1 MARARNIKPSFF
13 LNEELADLPYEA
25 RLLFIGL
32 WTLADRKGRLEDKPK
47 KIKIQLFPY
56 NDVNCDELLQR
67 LHNEKFIIRY
77 KSDAS
82 IGLDSGEESYIQ
94 IVNFAKHQNPHQK
107 EKDSVIPEFSESL
120 VQAPD
125 RHQTCPEQAVLI
137 PDSLNLIPDIP
148 KPETK
153 NKKNSPSVKKEKN
166 QYAEFVSMTEKE
178 YDSFS
183 AQFGEE
189 ATKVMIK
196 ILDDYKGA
204 NPKKRTYTS
213 DFRAIHSWVVKR
225 YKQDISE
232 EKPVWKEKW

>member
-1 MARARNIKPSFF
+1 MARSRNIKPSFF

-25 RLLFIGL
+25 RLLFVGL
-32 WTLADRKGRLEDKPK
+32 WTLADREGRLEDKPK

-56 NDVNCDELLQR
+56 NDINCDDLLQR
-67 LHNEKFIIRY
+67 LHDKKFIIRY
-77 KSDAS
+77 KSGTSLVLA
-82 IGLDSGEESYIQ
+82 SGEGGYIQ
-94 IVNFAKHQNPHQK
+94 IVNFAKHQNPHHK
-107 EKDSVIPEFSESL
+107 EKDSVIPAFSECLGQSSDK
-120 VQAPD
+120 P
-125 RHQTCPEQAVLI
+125 QTCPKPAVLI

-153 NKKNSPSVKKEKN
+153 NKKISPSVKKEKI

-178 YDSFS
+178 YDSLS

-189 ATKVMIK
+189 AAKAMIK

-204 NPKKRTYTS
+204 NPKKRTYAS

-225 YKQDISE
+225 YQQDTSA